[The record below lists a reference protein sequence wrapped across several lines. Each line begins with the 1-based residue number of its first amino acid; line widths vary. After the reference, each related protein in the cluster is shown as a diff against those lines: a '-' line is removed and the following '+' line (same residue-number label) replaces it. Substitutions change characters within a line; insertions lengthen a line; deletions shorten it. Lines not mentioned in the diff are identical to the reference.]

1 MHMKK
6 KAAAAYREPLFDRLF
21 KPEIITLPNGHTV
34 KRPRSRMP
42 LITIVLIAVV
52 WASIQL
58 TGFDIAIIIKRGHQF
73 TYILNRIFHPNFEYF
88 PKVVGPLMD
97 TIKMSILGSVLGA
110 TLPLPFAVRLP
121 AMKHSGRKIILLLQ
135 ASIKSTRKQPA
146 VPVMP
151 LQNVLQWNAG

>member
-1 MHMKK
+1 MKK

-58 TGFDIAIIIKRGHQF
+58 TGFDIAIIIKSLH
-73 TYILNRIFHPNFEYF
+73 
-88 PKVVGPLMD
+88 
-97 TIKMSILGSVLGA
+97 IKYAIS
-110 TLPLPFAVRLP
+110 
-121 AMKHSGRKIILLLQ
+121 
-135 ASIKSTRKQPA
+135 
-146 VPVMP
+146 
-151 LQNVLQWNAG
+151 